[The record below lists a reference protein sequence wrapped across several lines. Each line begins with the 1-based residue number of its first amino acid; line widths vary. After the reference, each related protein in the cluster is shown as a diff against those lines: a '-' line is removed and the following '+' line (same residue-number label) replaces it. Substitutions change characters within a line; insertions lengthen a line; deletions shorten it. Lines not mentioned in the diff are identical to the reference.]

1 MTFTIVTSYVNFYRT
16 PIADHGP
23 RLKQLQKLIDI
34 GLPIVIFVTSDTKH
48 VLEESKLKH
57 VHLMVLPNSFFR
69 TSFMYLTAEHSSA
82 RKLPRYRLEPK
93 DTFDYMC
100 YQHSK
105 VEFIYQASV
114 RNFFHTDFFVWC
126 DYDMMKNFN
135 VSKTLK
141 HLYINGFVMDTDSDK
156 KHQIYF
162 PGCWDFHTKSI
173 QAEICDQ
180 ICWRFCG
187 GFFMGTNESIIHL
200 HTLYLAHYDT
210 FLETYQTMVW
220 DVNFWAYLEQEKGW
234 NPIVYKANHDASLVE
249 NFPLAG
255 YAHKL
260 ISQKDKCLEY
270 TYPKIPNY
278 IPSSSSYIL
287 WKGDQHIL
295 NIRYVNYRYLPS
307 GHCTLQPDKKVC
319 TKNVMTWLTPSMTVD
334 VFNGFHEME
343 IADSPDLPEPDPNE
357 QFQGVEDI
365 RLYQHK
371 GTLKFIAS
379 SVNYSGCATN
389 RMIYGNYEILSDF
402 QLKHVKVLHLH
413 DEVTNKNSTHG
424 KEKNWIPFESKTEP
438 DKEYFVYSWNPV
450 FRIGEVSEN
459 GNSLKI
465 THKYPTTFLF
475 PYTQAIKGSSNIIY
489 DSFLKCYVAVVHIC
503 EEKSLPKEYYHMLV
517 WLDYETYKP
526 TAFSKLF
533 YFDVRGPEFCLSM
546 KATKEQYIFWIS
558 RFDRDPLTMFVN
570 KRHLDRGAQPP

>member
-1 MTFTIVTSYVNFYRT
+1 
-16 PIADHGP
+16 
-23 RLKQLQKLIDI
+23 
-34 GLPIVIFVTSDTKH
+34 
-48 VLEESKLKH
+48 
-57 VHLMVLPNSFFR
+57 
-69 TSFMYLTAEHSSA
+69 
-82 RKLPRYRLEPK
+82 
-93 DTFDYMC
+93 
-100 YQHSK
+100 
-105 VEFIYQASV
+105 
-114 RNFFHTDFFVWC
+114 
-126 DYDMMKNFN
+126 
-135 VSKTLK
+135 
-141 HLYINGFVMDTDSDK
+141 
-156 KHQIYF
+156 
-162 PGCWDFHTKSI
+162 
-173 QAEICDQ
+173 
-180 ICWRFCG
+180 
-187 GFFMGTNESIIHL
+187 
-200 HTLYLAHYDT
+200 
-210 FLETYQTMVW
+210 
-220 DVNFWAYLEQEKGW
+220 
-234 NPIVYKANHDASLVE
+234 
-249 NFPLAG
+249 
-255 YAHKL
+255 
-260 ISQKDKCLEY
+260 
-270 TYPKIPNY
+270 
-278 IPSSSSYIL
+278 
-287 WKGDQHIL
+287 
-295 NIRYVNYRYLPS
+295 
-307 GHCTLQPDKKVC
+307 
-319 TKNVMTWLTPSMTVD
+319 MTWLTPSMTVD

-413 DEVTNKNSTHG
+413 DEVTNKNTTHG

-465 THKYPTTFLF
+465 THTYPTTFLF

-503 EEKSLPKEYYHMLV
+503 EDKSLPKEYYHMLV

-570 KRHLDRGAQPP
+570 KRNLDRGAQPP